1 MMTDKREASAFII
14 KEWKDRGKSIVD
26 YIETLDTSPKPLDKF
41 WEHCT
46 ACGGD
51 WGAMILTGIKELY
64 PDLWDLIPDHMGIFA
79 FSLLCEVLNLLG
91 YED

>member
-1 MMTDKREASAFII
+1 MTDKRETSAFIV

-26 YIETLDTSPKPLDKF
+26 YIETLDITSKPLDSF
-41 WEHCT
+41 WEHCI

-64 PDLWDLIPDHMGIFA
+64 PEIWDMIPDKMGVFA
-79 FSLLCEVLNLLG
+79 FSVLCEVLNLLG

>member
-1 MMTDKREASAFII
+1 MTDKKEAREFII
-14 KEWKDRGKSIVD
+14 KEWEDRGKAIVD

-51 WGAMILTGIKELY
+51 WGAMILTGIRELY
-64 PDLWDLIPDHMGIFA
+64 PALWDLIPDHMGIFA
-79 FSLLCEVLNLLG
+79 FGLLCEVLNLLG

>member
-14 KEWKDRGKSIVD
+14 KEWEDRGKLIVD
-26 YIETLDTSPKPLDKF
+26 YIATLDITPKSLDSF
-41 WEHCT
+41 WKHCI

-51 WGAMILTGIKELY
+51 WSAMILTGIKELY
-64 PDLWDLIPDHMGIFA
+64 PEIWDMIPDKMGKFA
-79 FSLLCEVLNLLG
+79 FSVLCEVLNLLG